1 VNSDTRRLDPDT
13 KSRCVNAIVGALG
26 EKDQYKINEWLEYAG
41 APRKLPDNFGDRK
54 GISRRFDLRQLIRE
68 IPDEGIRDLLSGL
81 HIPESKWA
89 YQTSVDTAQKLAL
102 AVAVGG
108 PIFVVHGRDHAS
120 LHYVVRVLQ
129 NSTGR
134 EIVVLHEQANAG
146 RTILEK
152 FEQHAAGAAYAVVL
166 LTADD
171 EGGLAGGTTNARAR
185 QNVIFELGFFFAE
198 LGRKRVAVL
207 VSEGVEKPS
216 DIDGLVYIDLD
227 AGGAWKHTLVKELEA
242 AGVSVDYARIP

>member
-13 KSRCVNAIVGALG
+13 KSRSVRAIADVLG
-26 EKDQYKINEWLEYAG
+26 ERHSRTIDEWLEYAG
-41 APRKLPDNFGDRK
+41 APAKTPADWADKNWLMRQRHL
-54 GISRRFDLRQLIRE
+54 RRLLDG
-68 IPDEGIRDLLSGL
+68 IPDQGIRDLLSGL

-89 YQTSVDTAQKLAL
+89 YETSVDTAQELAPV
-102 AVAVGG
+102 VAVGG

-152 FEQHAAGAAYAVVL
+152 FEQHAAVAAYAVVL

-171 EGGLAGGTTNARAR
+171 EGGLAGSATRARGR
-185 QNVIFELGFFFAE
+185 QNVIFELGFFFAQ

-207 VSEGVEKPS
+207 VSHGVEKPS

-227 AGGAWKHTLVKELEA
+227 GGGAWKHALVKELAA
-242 AGVSVDYARIP
+242 AGISVDYARIP